1 MYKLRTLHYS
11 DRYLGH
17 SDLDLYREISMPKQT
32 TVSEAKRIFIQDKY
46 RYILN
51 ELNKY
56 SNKDRVILLHD
67 HIAAIKSK
75 DIIINLINYDKL
87 IT

>member
-1 MYKLRTLHYS
+1 MYKLRILHYS

-17 SDLDLYREISMPKQT
+17 SDLNIYRDIDIPKQT
-32 TVSEAKRIFIQDKY
+32 TVSEAKKIFIQDKY

-56 SNKDRVILLHD
+56 SDKDRVILLHD
-67 HIAAIKSK
+67 HTAAIKSK